1 MKTIL
6 AVVIVVASIA
16 GASCKVGNCAPK
28 NDDKVD
34 LAECNSFPG
43 RDNWF
48 SCPEGNVTSIVH
60 KEPDGVTEIVFVAEE
75 GRIIWVHEKARI
87 GANWMRYSINDDDQ
101 DDEIFVKTNN
111 GIVTYME
118 AR

>member
-1 MKTIL
+1 MKFALTIIL
-6 AVVIVVASIA
+6 AIASIA
-16 GASCKVGNCAPK
+16 SACSNCVPK

-34 LAECNSFPG
+34 LTVCNHFPG
-43 RDNWF
+43 RNNWF

-75 GRIIWVHEKARI
+75 GRPIWIHEKAVI
-87 GANWMRYSINDDDQ
+87 KGDWIRYSINDDDQ
-101 DDEIFVKTNN
+101 DDEIIVRMTD
-111 GIVTYME
+111 GIVTYMD